1 MFVKRSGHHSK
12 EAEFEG
18 ELLPAWSQL
27 FDVAARMVP
36 IGEPSREWFARFG
49 RGPGVDDSGTVR
61 ERCAELKAALMAHR
75 EQVIADLRNCR
86 EEWQAVK
93 VWEAWV

>member
-1 MFVKRSGHHSK
+1 MFVKRSGHHPK
-12 EAEFEG
+12 EAGFEG

-27 FDVAARMVP
+27 LDVAARMVP
-36 IGEPSREWFARFG
+36 IGEPSRERFARFG

-93 VWEAWV
+93 VWEAWI